1 MSMKTKPG
9 INRKSTPKCVRS
21 TIWILESRFDWNS
34 FQCHVVFATP
44 WRDQNS
50 GNPPKVTPFWKLHP
64 SRNISRGS
72 INATL
77 GSKMNIV
84 RSKRVVTGNTISA
97 ADIIIT
103 DGKISN
109 ILPWGKV
116 QPSGSQLLDVGE
128 LVVMAGIID
137 PHVHVNE
144 PGRTSWEGYRTATMS
159 AAAGGITTIVDMPLN
174 SLPPTTT
181 VGNFHTKLQAARGQ
195 CYVDVAFWGGVI
207 PDNQV
212 ELIPML
218 HAGVAGFKCFL
229 INSGVPEFP
238 HASLMD
244 LHSAMS
250 ELQGTNSV
258 LLFHA
263 ELEDTRSAPVTGDPT
278 QYETFLA
285 SRPDHMEVAAV
296 EMVADLCLQYK
307 VRCHI
312 VHLSSAQSLP
322 IIRKA
327 KKIGAPIT
335 AETTHHYLALS
346 AENIPPGAT
355 YYKCCPPVRGHSNKE
370 ALWNAL
376 LQGNIDMV
384 VSDHSPCTPNLKH
397 LPDGDFL
404 KAWGGISSLQLGLS
418 LFWTSARIRGFSLAD
433 VSRLLSSNPAKLC
446 GLGDRKGAI
455 KKGYD
460 ADLVIWDPDSEFQV
474 QEKNIHH
481 KNKLTPYLGF
491 LLWGQV
497 VATVIQGTLVYHK
510 GKHVSKPTGELIRI
524 RTMGPPE
531 PSAPYY

>member
-1 MSMKTKPG
+1 M
-9 INRKSTPKCVRS
+9 NV
-21 TIWILESRFDWNS
+21 
-34 FQCHVVFATP
+34 
-44 WRDQNS
+44 
-50 GNPPKVTPFWKLHP
+50 
-64 SRNISRGS
+64 
-72 INATL
+72 TL
-77 GSKMNIV
+77 GSKLNIV
-84 RSKRVVTGNTISA
+84 RSKRVVIGNTISA

-109 ILPWGKV
+109 ILPWGKL
-116 QPSGSQLLDVGE
+116 QSSGSQIPLKAQTAMKIAHSPHPTDAPIPVSVPFTLLDVGE
-128 LVVMAGIID
+128 LIVMAGIID

-144 PGRTSWEGYRTATMS
+144 PGRTAWEGYRTATLS

-181 VGNFHTKLQAARGQ
+181 VSNFRTKLQAAQGQ

-207 PDNQV
+207 PDNQA
-212 ELIPML
+212 ELTPML
-218 HAGVAGFKCFL
+218 HAGVVGFKCFL

-238 HASLMD
+238 HVRLMD

-250 ELQGTNSV
+250 ELKGTNSV

-263 ELEDTRSAPVTGDPT
+263 ELEDTRGVPVTGDPT
-278 QYETFLA
+278 QYETFLN

-312 VHLSSAQSLP
+312 VHLSSARSLP

-327 KKIGAPIT
+327 KKAGAPIT
-335 AETTHHYLALS
+335 VETTHHYLTLS

-384 VSDHSPCTPNLKH
+384 VSDHSPCTPDLKH
-397 LPDGDFL
+397 LQDGDFL
-404 KAWGGISSLQLGLS
+404 KAWGGISSLQFGLS
-418 LFWTSARIRGFSLAD
+418 LFWTSARIRGFTLPD

-446 GLGDRKGAI
+446 SLGNRKGAI
-455 KKGYD
+455 KIGHD

-510 GKHVSKPTGELIRI
+510 GKHISQPTGELIL
-524 RTMGPPE
+524 THTVKPSE
-531 PSAPYY
+531 SSAPYY

>member
-1 MSMKTKPG
+1 MSMITKPG
-9 INRKSTPKCVRS
+9 TM
-21 TIWILESRFDWNS
+21 
-34 FQCHVVFATP
+34 
-44 WRDQNS
+44 
-50 GNPPKVTPFWKLHP
+50 
-64 SRNISRGS
+64 
-72 INATL
+72 NATL
-77 GSKMNIV
+77 GSKLNII
-84 RSKRVVTGNTISA
+84 RSRRVVIGNTISA

-109 ILPWGKV
+109 ILPWGKL
-116 QPSGSQLLDVGE
+116 QSSRSQLLDVGE

-144 PGRTSWEGYRTATMS
+144 PGRTAWEGYRTATLS

-181 VGNFHTKLQAARGQ
+181 VGNFHTKLQAAQGQ

-207 PDNQV
+207 PNNQV

-238 HASLMD
+238 HVSLMD

-250 ELQGTNSV
+250 ELHGTNSV

-263 ELEDTRSAPVTGDPT
+263 ELEDSKSVPVTGDAAL
-278 QYETFLA
+278 YETFLT

-312 VHLSSAQSLP
+312 VHLSSARSLP
-322 IIRKA
+322 VIRKA
-327 KKIGAPIT
+327 KKAGAPLT
-335 AETTHHYLALS
+335 VETTHHYLTLS

-370 ALWNAL
+370 ALWTAL

-384 VSDHSPCTPNLKH
+384 VSDHSPCTPNLKC
-397 LPDGDFL
+397 LQDGDFL

-418 LFWTSARIRGFSLAD
+418 LFWTSARIRGFSLPD

-446 GLGDRKGAI
+446 SLGDRKGAI
-455 KKGYD
+455 KIGYD
-460 ADLVIWDPDSEFQV
+460 ADLVIWDPDREFQV
-474 QEKNIHH
+474 QEKNVHH

-510 GKHVSKPTGELIRI
+510 GKHVPQPTGELLLIHTI
-524 RTMGPPE
+524 DPPG